1 MITYDLMLEKQRLLG
16 ADRFSV
22 AANANETLS
31 LRFNFD
37 RNWRRFDSKAAVF
50 RNSDMQ
56 YFIIEI
62 IANRVK
68 IPWEVLTK
76 QGTFELSVIGFD
88 GAKTLT
94 SDKVEI
100 AVSENLLPEE
110 YKTLSPS
117 EVLFDRFK
125 EECIAEAY
133 LKYETEFENLKKSH
147 ADEKMRLNAEIAEA
161 NERTLEAVEEKNNE
175 IEQIKNEHSKE
186 ISGYRSQIS
195 ELNEQITE
203 YKEKAEKWDMVDHAI
218 QGKTLA
224 SSPLWGGGSEEY
236 RLPMLNTSS
245 VKAFAARNFD
255 TNLRE
260 LGLDLSSC
268 SVFQEVFMGKNS
280 IQKLTLK
287 NTNNITSY
295 ESLACTCTS
304 IRYLD
309 IGNLESCTNI
319 TQLAMEASRLEK
331 VKFTNMCRIST
342 ADCAFYGCPVLKE
355 IDGVFDFR
363 TVTNAEEIF
372 IGTPMLET
380 VRFLENSITKDI
392 SFQDSISL
400 TKESLLSIANGL
412 SSENTATVYLSSYAI
427 DNAFTDEEE
436 KSAYLSLIQTTKGW
450 NLEMT

>member
-1 MITYDLMLEKQRLLG
+1 MVTYDLMLEKQRLFG
-16 ADRFSV
+16 ADKFSV

-62 IANRVK
+62 IASRAK

-94 SDKVEI
+94 SDKVKI
-100 AVSENLLPEE
+100 LVSENLLPEE
-110 YKTLSPS
+110 YKALSPS

-133 LKYETEFENLKKSH
+133 LKYESEIKELKKAH
-147 ADEKMRLNAEIAEA
+147 VEEKLLLNAQIVEA
-161 NERTLEAVEEKNNE
+161 NEQTLEAVAEKDSE
-175 IEQIKNEHSKE
+175 IEKIKNEHAK
-186 ISGYRSQIS
+186 QVS
-195 ELNEQITE
+195 EYEAQITE
-203 YKEKAEKWDMVDHAI
+203 LNSQLAVCQEKAEKWEMVDHAI

-245 VKAFAARNFD
+245 VKAFTSRNFD
-255 TNLRE
+255 ANLRE
-260 LGLDLSSC
+260 VGLDLSS
-268 SVFQEVFMGKNS
+268 SDMFNQIFMEKDS
-280 IQKLTLK
+280 IQKLVLK
-287 NTNNITSY
+287 NTSNVTSY
-295 ESLACTCTS
+295 ENLFYCCPS

-309 IGNLESCTNI
+309 LGSLESCTDFSC
-319 TQLAMEASRLEK
+319 LATEATRLEK
-331 VKFTNMCRIST
+331 VKFTNMRRASLL
-342 ADCAFYGCPVLKE
+342 DSAFYGCIVLRE

-363 TVTNAEEIF
+363 TVTSADEIF

-392 SFQDSISL
+392 SFQDSIRL

-412 SSENTATVYLSSYAI
+412 STENTATVYLSSYAI
-427 DNAFTDEEE
+427 DNAFPDEEE
-436 KSAYLSLIQTTKGW
+436 KSDFLSLIQSTKGW
-450 NLEMT
+450 DLEMT

>member
-1 MITYDLMLEKQRLLG
+1 MVTYDLMLEKQRLFG
-16 ADRFSV
+16 ADKFSV

-62 IANRVK
+62 IANRAK

-100 AVSENLLPEE
+100 LVSENLLPEE

-133 LKYETEFENLKKSH
+133 LKYENEIKELKKAH
-147 ADEKMRLNAEIAEA
+147 VEEKLLLNAQIVEA
-161 NERTLEAVEEKNNE
+161 NEKTLEAVAEKDSE
-175 IEQIKNEHSKE
+175 IEEIKNEHAK
-186 ISGYRSQIS
+186 QVS
-195 ELNEQITE
+195 EYEAQITALNSQLAE
-203 YKEKAEKWDMVDHAI
+203 CREKAEKWEMVDIAI

-245 VKAFAARNFD
+245 VKGFTSRNFD

-260 LGLDLSSC
+260 IGLDLSS
-268 SVFQEVFMGKNS
+268 VTIFQEVFMEKDS
-280 IQKLTLK
+280 IQKLVLK

-295 ESLACTCTS
+295 ESLAYACTS

-309 IGNLESCTNI
+309 IGNLESCTSI

-331 VKFTNMCRIST
+331 VEFTNMCRIST
-342 ADCAFYGCPVLKE
+342 ADCAFYGCSVLKE

-363 TVTNAEEIF
+363 TVTSADEIF

-412 SSENTATVYLSSYAI
+412 STENTATVYLSSYAI
-427 DNAFTDEEE
+427 DNAFPDEEE
-436 KSAYLSLIQTTKGW
+436 KSDFLSLIQTTKGW